1 MNDTFILFVDD
12 EPLVVKVVRSIF
24 ERSGICHV
32 TASGAAEAEALFDEH
47 GDKITLLV
55 TDVVMPQVN
64 GRELCERLRA
74 KRPSLPVIFVSGY
87 VDDPEL
93 IETLGDSAQGPL
105 LEKPFRPSDRLEA
118 IQVAM
123 DDVQERIGS

>member
-1 MNDTFILFVDD
+1 MNETFILFVDD
-12 EPLVVKVVRSIF
+12 EPLVVKVVRSIL
-24 ERSGICHV
+24 ERSGIRHV
-32 TASGAAEAEALFDEH
+32 TAGGAAEAEALFDEY

-55 TDVVMPQVN
+55 TDVVMPQTN

-93 IETLGDSAQGPL
+93 IETLGDSVKGQL
-105 LEKPFRPSDRLEA
+105 LEKPFRPSDLLQA
-118 IQVAM
+118 IEVVM
-123 DDVQERIGS
+123 DDVRQRTGS

>member
-12 EPLVVKVVRSIF
+12 ESLVVKVVRSIL
-24 ERSGICHV
+24 ERNGIRHV
-32 TASGAAEAEALFDEH
+32 TAGSAAEAEVLFDEH
-47 GDKITLLV
+47 GDDITLLV
-55 TDVVMPQVN
+55 TDVVMPQMN

-93 IETLGDSAQGPL
+93 IETLGDSVQGQL
-105 LEKPFRPSDRLEA
+105 LEKPFRPSDLLEA
-118 IQVAM
+118 ISVAM
-123 DDVQERIGS
+123 DDVRERTGS